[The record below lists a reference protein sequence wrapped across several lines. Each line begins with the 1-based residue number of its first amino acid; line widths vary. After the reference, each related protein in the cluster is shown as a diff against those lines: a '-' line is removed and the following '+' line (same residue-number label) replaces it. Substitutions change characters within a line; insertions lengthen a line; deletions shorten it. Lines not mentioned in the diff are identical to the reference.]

1 MTDDSMTEELWRS
14 YVEWFRHEFM
24 QHMGVSTNKG
34 YPQNAWFIME
44 NPIKMDD
51 LGVPLFLETPI
62 WIQNGQSNPSY
73 PQSGPKM
80 RYFELAQ
87 KCCEKKVTLQSSTNP
102 WSTTAIHLLTIRHLA
117 ENFVLINVEDFQ
129 PICYAISAPCGTA
142 AKSPLSSRIQIDPVD
157 LGAWSGEPSNI
168 STCEPSQRGGCQKSL
183 SKQRKVWPAT
193 TLDTGK

>member
-1 MTDDSMTEELWRS
+1 
-14 YVEWFRHEFM
+14 M
-24 QHMGVSTNKG
+24 QHMGVSTNKR

-87 KCCEKKVTLQSSTNP
+87 KCCEKKISNSSVFNKP
-102 WSTTAIHLLTIRHLA
+102 MEHHCHPPLDH
-117 ENFVLINVEDFQ
+117 
-129 PICYAISAPCGTA
+129 PAP
-142 AKSPLSSRIQIDPVD
+142 R
-157 LGAWSGEPSNI
+157 
-168 STCEPSQRGGCQKSL
+168 
-183 SKQRKVWPAT
+183 
-193 TLDTGK
+193 